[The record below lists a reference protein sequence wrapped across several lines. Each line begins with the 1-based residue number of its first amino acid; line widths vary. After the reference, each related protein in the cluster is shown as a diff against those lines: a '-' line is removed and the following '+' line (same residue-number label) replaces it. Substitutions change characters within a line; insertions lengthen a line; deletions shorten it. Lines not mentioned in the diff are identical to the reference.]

1 MILLLVGNKGM
12 DMTKIKQISPTPIRL
27 PGELK
32 AWLMRRAKSRL
43 RSINSEVISMLLEEQ
58 RKEAEQGARREEPA

>member
-1 MILLLVGNKGM
+1 
-12 DMTKIKQISPTPIRL
+12 MTKIKQISPTPIRL

-43 RSINSEVISMLLEEQ
+43 RSINSEVIAILLEER
-58 RKEAEQGARREEPA
+58 RKEVEQGAGREEPA